1 MSLKLYG
8 GNGHRVN
15 KSGKDRDN
23 SYDDA
28 YDYDPRYDARY
39 DDRSRYDARYDDRGG
54 RRDARYDDRSAR
66 YDDRN
71 AAASRG
77 GGYRSANGYDAPYD
91 DRYGYDDY
99 GQPTPP
105 PKKKKSGWKVFGTV
119 MLVLAILI
127 GCAYAYW
134 TLTTKA
140 PKKAES
146 PSAAS
151 PAAAAENEDESEKVN
166 GSNDRYYT
174 ILIVGKDVA
183 GLNTDTM
190 MLCRY
195 DSVDHKLNVCSL
207 PRDTLVN
214 ISASTK
220 KLNNVYAANNADIDA
235 LLDGVKDI
243 TGFRPDNY
251 VLIDTDVFVKMIDAL
266 GGVDFD
272 VPVEMF
278 YDDPGQHLHIALNK
292 GYQHLDGE
300 QTMGC
305 FRFRHTYANGD
316 LQRIDVQHDLIKACA
331 SQWLQ
336 LGNWSKL
343 LPAAKIV
350 LDNAKTDLTYG
361 NMQWYAK
368 EFFKMSSDDI
378 SFMTIPSS
386 GAMIR
391 NLSYV
396 TIKVDDW
403 ITMVNTYLNPTETP
417 ITKEDCNILQQLH
430 QESGKYTVTQG
441 NYVSTNGSGVAGGVN
456 SFYLNK
462 G

>member
-8 GNGHRVN
+8 GNGHRAN
-15 KSGKDRDN
+15 KPRKGRDD
-23 SYDDA
+23 SCS
-28 YDYDPRYDARY
+28 YDPR
-39 DDRSRYDARYDDRGG
+39 DDVRYDDRGG
-54 RRDARYDDRSAR
+54 RYDARNAVSRDSGYRGAESYDVSYNDR
-66 YDDRN
+66 YD
-71 AAASRG
+71 
-77 GGYRSANGYDAPYD
+77 
-91 DRYGYDDY
+91 YDDY
-99 GQPTPP
+99 GQTPP
-105 PKKKKSGWKVFGTV
+105 PGKKRSGWKVFGTV

-140 PKKAES
+140 PKKAEQS
-146 PSAAS
+146 QSGPASADSA
-151 PAAAAENEDESEKVN
+151 EDEDQSEKVN

-174 ILIVGKDVA
+174 LLIVGKDVA

-220 KLNNVYAANNADIDA
+220 KLNNVYAANSGKIDA
-235 LLDGVKDI
+235 LLDEVKDI
-243 TGFRPDNY
+243 AGFRPDSY

-278 YDDPGQHLHIALNK
+278 YDDPGQNLHIALNK
-292 GYQHLDGE
+292 GYQHLNGE

-331 SQWLQ
+331 GQWLQ
-336 LGNWSKL
+336 LGNWNKL
-343 LPAAKIV
+343 LPAAKII
-350 LDNAKTDLTYG
+350 LDNAQTNLSYG

-378 SFMTIPSS
+378 SFMTVPSS

-396 TIKVDDW
+396 TIKADDW
-403 ITMVNTYLNPTETP
+403 LTMVNAYLNPTETP

-430 QESGKYTVTQG
+430 QESGKYTVTKG